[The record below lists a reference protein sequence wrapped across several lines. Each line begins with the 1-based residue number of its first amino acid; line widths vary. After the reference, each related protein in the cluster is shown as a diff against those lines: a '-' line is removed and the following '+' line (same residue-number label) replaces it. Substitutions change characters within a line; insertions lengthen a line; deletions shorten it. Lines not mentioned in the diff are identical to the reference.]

1 MLKKLFDAALNLV
14 ILACAALIIGRLF
27 LYTPYVIPSE
37 SMEPTLEID
46 DRLIGINH
54 VDDVAVGDIVTFT
67 DPDDHAQTLIKRV
80 VAVGGETV
88 DLERGKLVVDG
99 EERDVPEAV
108 GMTWPLTDHAQTL
121 DENVT
126 YPVTVPDGC
135 VFVMGDNR
143 EDSADSR
150 FFGYVPVS
158 SITSKVIVRYFPLD
172 RFGLID

>member
-1 MLKKLFDAALNLV
+1 MLKKLFGAALDLV
-14 ILACAALIIGRLF
+14 ILVCAALIIGRLF

-46 DRLIGINH
+46 DRLIGVNH
-54 VDDVAVGDIVTFT
+54 IDDVAVGDIVTFT
-67 DPDDHAQTLIKRV
+67 DPDDPEQTLIKRV

-88 DLERGKLVVDG
+88 DLERGTLVVDG
-99 EERDVPEAV
+99 EVRDTPEAV
-108 GMTWPLTDHAQTL
+108 GMTWPLTDHAEAL
-121 DENVT
+121 DGNVT
-126 YPVTVPDGC
+126 YPITVPDGC

-150 FFGYVPVS
+150 FFGCIPVS
-158 SITSKVIVRYFPLD
+158 SITSKVVFRYCPLD